1 MKILR
6 DLIEKT
12 HCLKIQGDLNT
23 AVSDITADSREV
35 KKGSLFI
42 CLCGAHVNGHDF
54 AAKAA
59 AQGAVA
65 IVAQEPIDV
74 PDEIA
79 VVYVEDTR
87 EAMEDMAPFFFDYP
101 SRKMRMIALTGTNGK
116 TTTTHIA
123 AHILHKAEAWSSL
136 YPLLPGQRS
145 CRFAQPPSSR
155 FQASSPPP
163 RAQRR

>member
-74 PDEIA
+74 PD
-79 VVYVEDTR
+79 
-87 EAMEDMAPFFFDYP
+87 
-101 SRKMRMIALTGTNGK
+101 
-116 TTTTHIA
+116 
-123 AHILHKAEAWSSL
+123 
-136 YPLLPGQRS
+136 RS
-145 CRFAQPPSSR
+145 CLC
-155 FQASSPPP
+155 
-163 RAQRR
+163 RRYQGSNGRYGTILL